1 MYNDSDKPNK
11 NDKNDNSDD
20 EGDDEGDDYSNDQR
34 PSDITKRENDLLEI
48 KVQNQLLKDVRA
60 QMKLQA

>member
-11 NDKNDNSDD
+11 NDKNDKNDNSDD
-20 EGDDEGDDYSNDQR
+20 EGDDHSNDQR
-34 PSDITKRENDLLEI
+34 PSDITKRENDLLEK